1 MRLPKSA
8 DHDARMSLSGP
19 VLFAYDSSPH
29 ARAAIEQSGDL
40 LRPGPAVVVTAWPT
54 LAAAA
59 AAALIALPRAIVSE
73 AVTEIDA
80 ATRDDAEAIALEGVK
95 LAAAA
100 GFEARP
106 QVIRSSGAVFAAI
119 LACAEELDAAAIVLG
134 SRGRSTLAATLLG
147 SVSTGVLHHS
157 ARPVVIARTA

>member
-1 MRLPKSA
+1 MP
-8 DHDARMSLSGP
+8 LSGP
-19 VLFAYDSSPH
+19 VLFAYDGSQH
-29 ARAAIEQSGDL
+29 ARAAIEQAGGL

-54 LAAAA
+54 LETAA
-59 AAALIALPRAIVSE
+59 AAALIALPRATISE

-80 ATRDDAEAIALEGVK
+80 ASREDAEAIAVEGVE
-95 LAAAA
+95 LAVAA

-119 LACAEELDAAAIVLG
+119 LACADELDAAPIVLG

-147 SVSTGVLHHS
+147 SVSTGVLHHT
-157 ARPVVIARTA
+157 ARPVMVARTA